1 MPIDS
6 STLVFIAFAVLA
18 LCVLLGLFML
28 MADYVAGIFR
38 GIFRWIFCKF
48 SKINVQNIRFN
59 NLFRFISVR
68 RTKLS
73 DRDNVSD
80 DVSNDAQFVL
90 AMLHTAT
97 IVVDSDDEVIRAS
110 SQAYTLGVVV
120 DDAIVQPRVLD
131 AISVVRKK
139 GGSERFSIVT
149 STPAK
154 YITIEEDPTSA
165 FLSNT
170 SNSSNSSNADFPN
183 GTADPSNINSSNT
196 DSSNTNS
203 SNDNLSNANLSN
215 SNSSLNT
222 ANSLKTSAATI
233 TRPNWLTVTVG
244 AVGKGIVVVIIEDTS
259 AEHRFAQTREDFIE
273 NVSQQLISSTR
284 TLSNL
289 TNVLQNEN
297 VSTEKIKDIARST
310 GKSSKRLEHMLEDL
324 LLLMRAQNPINPD
337 DSNVLSIE
345 NELNEVQKQVSPLA
359 LDCNVKVKIESDS
372 SLKVSGYADQIC
384 AAIRK
389 LVENAIIYSR
399 ENSVVSVSAKKSS
412 DGNYAV
418 IRVVDCGAGI
428 PLEDQSRIFER
439 FYRSNNQNN
448 RSQEGVGLGLA
459 IAKHVA
465 LTHNGSITLWSRPGQ
480 GTTVSLALPLYS
492 R

>member
-183 GTADPSNINSSNT
+183 GTADPSNTN
-196 DSSNTNS
+196 SSNTNS
-203 SNDNLSNANLSN
+203 SSANLSN
-215 SNSSLNT
+215 TDSSLNT

>member
-38 GIFRWIFCKF
+38 GIFCWIFRKF
-48 SKINVQNIRFN
+48 SKINVQNIKFN
-59 NLFRFISVR
+59 SLFRFISVR

-170 SNSSNSSNADFPN
+170 SNTSNSSSA
-183 GTADPSNINSSNT
+183 
-196 DSSNTNS
+196 
-203 SNDNLSNANLSN
+203 NLSNA
-215 SNSSLNT
+215 NSSLNT

>member
-38 GIFRWIFCKF
+38 GIFRWIFRKF

-154 YITIEEDPTSA
+154 YITIEEDTTSA

-170 SNSSNSSNADFPN
+170 SNTSNSNSSNSSDS
-183 GTADPSNINSSNT
+183 SNTNSSNTNSSNT
-196 DSSNTNS
+196 DSSNT
-203 SNDNLSNANLSN
+203 D
-215 SNSSLNT
+215 SSLNT

-480 GTTVSLALPLYS
+480 GTTVSLALPLY
-492 R
+492 

>member
-38 GIFRWIFCKF
+38 GIFRWIFRKF
-48 SKINVQNIRFN
+48 SKINVQNIKFN
-59 NLFRFISVR
+59 SLFRFISVR

-170 SNSSNSSNADFPN
+170 SNSSNSSN
-183 GTADPSNINSSNT
+183 SS
-196 DSSNTNS
+196 DSSNT
-203 SNDNLSNANLSN
+203 
-215 SNSSLNT
+215 NSSLNT

>member
-38 GIFRWIFCKF
+38 GIFRWIFRKF

-73 DRDNVSD
+73 DHDNVSD

-154 YITIEEDPTSA
+154 YITIEEDTTSA

-170 SNSSNSSNADFPN
+170 SNTSNSNSSNSSDS
-183 GTADPSNINSSNT
+183 SNTNSSNTNSSNTNSSNT
-196 DSSNTNS
+196 DSSNT
-203 SNDNLSNANLSN
+203 
-215 SNSSLNT
+215 NSSLNT

-259 AEHRFAQTREDFIE
+259 AAHRFAQTREDFIE

-389 LVENAIIYSR
+389 LIENAIIYSR

-428 PLEDQSRIFER
+428 PLENQSRIFER

>member
-38 GIFRWIFCKF
+38 GIFCWIFRKF
-48 SKINVQNIRFN
+48 SKINVQNIKFN
-59 NLFRFISVR
+59 SLFRFISVR

-170 SNSSNSSNADFPN
+170 SNSSNSSN
-183 GTADPSNINSSNT
+183 TSNSSDSSNT
-196 DSSNTNS
+196 D
-203 SNDNLSNANLSN
+203 
-215 SNSSLNT
+215 SSLNT